1 MVGSVRGVV
10 LVVLAVAGCRPSGG
24 PPAPTAESAPTAS
37 VEAVASSAVFAG
49 AGASAV
55 GSVAPS
61 ASSASASSASA
72 PASAPSASASA
83 SGDAAIA
90 ERPVTPIAKLTKL
103 SLQQMQG
110 GPSVV
115 RCKGVAYAVSIDL
128 AKNEWTYGLCVPT
141 AAGRPTAQ
149 TPLSTTTGKLKPEQR
164 ARIDSTYARM
174 HIETARGCGHDGG
187 ALELRLDRAA
197 GTAEMYVDENW
208 GCKKPPPEIAKGLKD
223 LANALMLV
231 VNAP

>member
-1 MVGSVRGVV
+1 M
-10 LVVLAVAGCRPSGG
+10 
-24 PPAPTAESAPTAS
+24 
-37 VEAVASSAVFAG
+37 
-49 AGASAV
+49 
-55 GSVAPS
+55 
-61 ASSASASSASA
+61 
-72 PASAPSASASA
+72 
-83 SGDAAIA
+83 
-90 ERPVTPIAKLTKL
+90 
-103 SLQQMQG
+103 
-110 GPSVV
+110 V

-197 GTAEMYVDENW
+197 GTAETYVDENW